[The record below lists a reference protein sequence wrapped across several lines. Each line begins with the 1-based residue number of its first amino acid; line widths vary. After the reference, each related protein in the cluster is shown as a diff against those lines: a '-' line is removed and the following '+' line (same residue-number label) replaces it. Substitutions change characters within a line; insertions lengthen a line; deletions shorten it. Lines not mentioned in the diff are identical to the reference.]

1 MNVVYHNLYVN
12 IEIKNV
18 IVKSIKGAG
27 RPIPSTSSPVNV
39 PNAKPKA
46 PAGPNIKPNI
56 GPRAIS
62 AYM

>member
-1 MNVVYHNLYVN
+1 M
-12 IEIKNV
+12 II
-18 IVKSIKGAG
+18 KSIKGAG
-27 RPIPSTSSPVNV
+27 SPIPSASSPTNV

-46 PAGPNIKPNI
+46 PIGPNIKPNI